1 MRFEELLAKLE
12 AAGFFETAA
21 AGEISSIGQV
31 MLNDRNLFPEEIG
44 RVFHADAEALAERG
58 VLEFIS
64 RLAPQLAQRGVYIP
78 LVEMPMRPVRMRD
91 QRTGAVSVVA
101 RTRLRVGD
109 SIPDPAEVK
118 YLRPVIEGS
127 PGSGDDY
134 RVTVGARTREI
145 WNSGMGAAQIR
156 EAAMCHTLLL
166 INQLL
171 EDAGHAERLY
181 GLYGG
186 NEGMVAFLT
195 PKQFKLIRACEAIKE
210 MEKPWEPYEVSLK
223 L

>member
-58 VLEFIS
+58 VLEFMAQ
-64 RLAPQLAQRGVYIP
+64 LAPQLAQRGVYVPI
-78 LVEMPMRPVRMRD
+78 VEMPLRPVKMRNPL
-91 QRTGAVSVVA
+91 TGEVSVVA
-101 RTRLRVGD
+101 RTRLRVDD
-109 SIPDPAEVK
+109 SIPDPAGVK
-118 YLRPVIEGS
+118 YLRPVREDS
-127 PGSGDDY
+127 PESGEYY

-145 WNSGMGAAQIR
+145 WNSGMGAAHTW
-156 EAAMCHTLLL
+156 EAAMCHTVLLL
-166 INQLL
+166 NQLL
-171 EDAGHAERLY
+171 EDAGHAERLF

-186 NEGMVAFLT
+186 NEGMVVFLT
-195 PKQFKLIRACEAIKE
+195 PKQFELIRACEAIKDKE
-210 MEKPWEPYEVSLK
+210 TPWEAYEVSLK